1 MMDVDDTTRYFNRE
15 LSVLDFQA
23 RVLAL
28 AENPD
33 VPLLERAK
41 FVAIVSGNLDEFFQV
56 RVAGLKEQVVSGVA
70 ATSPDGMT
78 PDAQLDAIRR
88 KVVPL
93 MERRDHIFMK
103 SLLPELEESGIRLA
117 DYSQLAG
124 DDRKELDEIF
134 ESQIYPV
141 LTPLAVDPAHPFP
154 YISNLSLNLAVLT
167 ADPVDGDI
175 QFARVKV
182 PPILPRFIVL
192 ADGER
197 FVPLEQ
203 VIAHHVD
210 RLFPGREVVAHH
222 AFRVTRNADLAIEE
236 DEAEDLLDAMETVL
250 QMRQRFSRA
259 VQLEIHPDMSPE
271 ALDLLMRELKLDE
284 DELYV
289 SEAPLDLAGLWAL
302 HGLNRPDLKDPP
314 WTPTTQARLAQA
326 GPEAPDFFE
335 VLRKGDVLVHM
346 PYESFATSAGAFL
359 AQAAADPHVLAI
371 KQTLYRTSMPDDP
384 AKGGEES
391 VVRSLIAAAQSGK
404 QVVCLVEL
412 KARFDEQANIRW
424 ARLLEEAGV
433 HVVYGVMGLKTHSKV
448 SLVVRKEG
456 TELRRYSNVGT
467 GNYNPKTARI
477 YEDLAL
483 FTCDPDIGAD
493 LSELFNVL
501 TGGGVRTDYRKLLVA
516 PTTLRL
522 GLLQL
527 IDQQAALG
535 HDGRLVFKINHLLDT
550 AMIDAL
556 YKASGAGVQID
567 LIVRGICA
575 LQPGVP
581 GVSENIRVRSLV
593 GRYLEHSRIYR
604 FGEPGR
610 DASYYLGSADLMPRN
625 LSGRVEALAP
635 VEDPA
640 LQQRIERVLEV
651 NLEDDVLAWRLDSDG
666 TWHKVDQYGGRNA
679 HERFQELALDNT
691 RPALS

>member
-1 MMDVDDTTRYFNRE
+1 MLDVAPETRYFNRE
-15 LSVLDFQA
+15 LSLLDFQE

-28 AENPD
+28 AEHDD
-33 VPLLERAK
+33 VPLLERVK
-41 FVAIVSGNLDEFFQV
+41 FVAIVSANLDEFFQV
-56 RVAGLKEQVVSGVA
+56 RVAGLKEQVLAGVG

-78 PDAQLDAIRR
+78 PSAQLAAIR
-88 KVVPL
+88 KAVAPL
-93 MERRDHIFMK
+93 VERRDEIFV
-103 SLLPELEESGIRLA
+103 SQILPGLEEHGIRLA
-117 DYSQLAG
+117 GYSQLAG

-134 ESQIYPV
+134 ETQIYPV

-167 ADPVDGDI
+167 RDPVERTV

-203 VIAHHVD
+203 VIAHHVE

-222 AFRVTRNADLAIEE
+222 PFRVTRNADLAIEE
-236 DEAEDLLDAMETVL
+236 DEADDLLDAMETVL

-259 VQLEIHPDMSPE
+259 VRLECHDDMSPD

-284 DELYV
+284 SELYV
-289 SEAPLDLAGLWAL
+289 SDAPLELSGLWAL
-302 HGLNRPDLKDPP
+302 HALDRPDLKDPP
-314 WTPTTQARLAQA
+314 WTPTTQARLTQS
-326 GPEAPDFFE
+326 GVDSTNFFE
-335 VLRKGDVLVHM
+335 VLRKGDVLVHT

-359 AQAAADPHVLAI
+359 AQAAADPDVLAI

-424 ARLLEEAGV
+424 ARMLEEAGV

-448 SLVVRKEG
+448 ALVVRKEG

-477 YEDLAL
+477 YEDMAL

-516 PTTLRL
+516 PATLRS
-522 GLLQL
+522 GLRHL
-527 IDQQAALG
+527 IDEQAALG
-535 HDGRLVFKINHLLDT
+535 ERGRLVFKLNHVLDT
-550 AMIDAL
+550 PMIDAL
-556 YKASGAGVQID
+556 YEASQAGVEID

-575 LQPGVP
+575 LRPGVP
-581 GVSENIRVRSLV
+581 GMSENIRVRSLV
-593 GRYLEHSRIYR
+593 GRYLEHSRLYR
-604 FGEPGR
+604 FGHPGAGAR
-610 DASYYLGSADLMPRN
+610 YYLGSADLMPRN
-625 LSGRVEALAP
+625 LSGRVEALTP

-640 LQQRIERVLEV
+640 LQQRVEQVLRV
-651 NLEDDVLAWRLDSDG
+651 NLADDVLAWRLEADG
-666 TWHKVDQYGGRNA
+666 SYRKVEAVEGINA
-679 HERFQELALDNT
+679 HERLQELALDRT
-691 RPALS
+691 KPPQ